1 MFAYRASFRGGALQ
15 APGPMDFRF
24 SIFDLRLLSHML
36 SRFMPLR
43 IVVDTNV
50 FIGAILSPAG
60 ENRDV
65 LRACLLGRARPLM
78 GAALFH
84 EYEDLL
90 GRSSL
95 MSKSPLTQRER
106 KDFFAAF
113 LSVAEWVKVY
123 FLWRPNLPDEAD
135 NHLVEL
141 ALAGAAKSIVTHN
154 VGDLQQ
160 GELHFPGLKIETPRQ
175 FLTTLP

>member
-1 MFAYRASFRGGALQ
+1 
-15 APGPMDFRF
+15 
-24 SIFDLRLLSHML
+24 
-36 SRFMPLR
+36 MPPR

-84 EYEDLL
+84 EYEELL
-90 GRSSL
+90 GRSEL
-95 MSKSPLTQRER
+95 LAKSPLRQHER
-106 KDFFAAF
+106 DTLFAAF

-123 FLWRPNLPDEAD
+123 YLWRPNLPDEAD
-135 NHLVEL
+135 NHLIEL
-141 ALAGAAKSIVTHN
+141 ALAGCAGAIVSHN
-154 VGDLQQ
+154 LRDLRQ
-160 GELHFPGLKIETPRQ
+160 GELRFPDLKILTPQQ
-175 FLTTLP
+175 FITTLP